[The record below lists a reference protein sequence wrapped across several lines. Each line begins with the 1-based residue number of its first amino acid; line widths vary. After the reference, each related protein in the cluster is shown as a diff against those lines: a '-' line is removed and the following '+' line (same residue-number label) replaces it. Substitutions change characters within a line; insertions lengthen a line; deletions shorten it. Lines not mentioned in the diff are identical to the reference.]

1 MPEPKH
7 ILQRWPPLGRLAL
20 FALVYCGCASLGL
33 RLMPPGEHISPMWP
47 SSGVLLAGLLLS
59 RSRHWPFL
67 LGVAILLEP
76 FAYTPGHWPHLASF
90 VYSTGNTL
98 EGLAGA
104 FVLRRYAGFRHSLE
118 RVRDVLSLLGFCVLL
133 SPLLSAAPNVT
144 LHALRG
150 QLPWADFGRELR
162 VFWVGD
168 AMGILLVAPLVLSW
182 SIRGLEGWSR
192 ARRLELVA
200 LLGTLLAT
208 VHLVFHLGPDAISVF
223 HPASSVAFP
232 FILWAALRFEAR
244 GTAAAMLVLSLVAL
258 SHTLAGSGPFVLG
271 PEGASAPTANLVF
284 LQSFLAAVAVSG
296 LLLASA
302 LGERRLAQEKA
313 THLNREL
320 RQSLEELAAAQHEL
334 VRRERLAA
342 LGELSA
348 SIAHEVRNPLG
359 VIANS
364 VAALSRLAPP
374 ELHEGPAWQLLCV
387 MGEEVARLDHLVN
400 GLLDFARPIEPHLF
414 TQSLGGVVEGAL
426 EASLRSEPGAGRV
439 QVTRVL
445 DAQLPEAPV
454 DAQLLHLALSNLF
467 INALQAMPRG
477 GTLRVELGRGEP
489 LEGTPQAHLTITDSG
504 PGIPPDV
511 MERMFEPFYT
521 TKAAGT
527 GLGLAIVRRIIE
539 AHHGQVQVRTTP
551 GQGTAFIV
559 LLPLAGAS
567 RVPSAA

>member
-20 FALVYCGCASLGL
+20 FALVYCACASLGL
-33 RLMPPGEHISPMWP
+33 RLMPSGEHISPMWP

-59 RSRHWPFL
+59 RSRHWPVL
-67 LGVAILLEP
+67 LVVALVLEP
-76 FAYTPGHWPHLASF
+76 FAYVPGRWPHSIAF
-90 VYSTGNTL
+90 VYSTCNAL

-118 RVRDVLSLLGFCVLL
+118 RVRDVLSLLGFSALL
-133 SPLLSAAPNVT
+133 SPMLSALPNVT
-144 LHALRG
+144 LHVLWG
-150 QLPWADFGRELR
+150 QLPLRDFGRELR

-168 AMGILLVAPLVLSW
+168 AMGILLVAPLLLTW
-182 SIRGLEGWSR
+182 STRGFEGWSR

-208 VHLVFHLGPDAISVF
+208 VHLVFHLAADTSVF
-223 HPASSVAFP
+223 HPASYVTFP

-244 GTAAAMLVLSLVAL
+244 GTAAAMLALSVVAL
-258 SHTLAGSGPFVLG
+258 SHTLAGTGPFVLG
-271 PEGASAPTANLVF
+271 PEGATAPTANLVF

-302 LGERRLAQEKA
+302 LGERRGAQEKA

-320 RQSLEELAAAQHEL
+320 RQSLEELAATQHEL

-348 SIAHEVRNPLG
+348 SVAHEVRNPLA

-387 MGEEVARLDHLVN
+387 MSEEVSRLDHLVN

-414 TQSLGGVVEGAL
+414 SQSLGGVVEGAL
-426 EASLRSEPGAGRV
+426 EASLRSEPGAARI

-445 DAQLPEAPV
+445 DAALPDAAV

-467 INALQAMPRG
+467 TNALQAMPRG

-489 LEGTPQAHLTITDSG
+489 VDGTPQVRLTITDSG
-504 PGIPPDV
+504 PGIAPDV
-511 MERMFEPFYT
+511 LKRMFEPFYT

-539 AHHGQVQVRTTP
+539 AHHGQIQVRTAP

-559 LLPLAGAS
+559 LLPLAATSRAAS
-567 RVPSAA
+567 TA